1 MITLDFYLFYLV
13 LEPLKKQKAPKVLAD
28 ALLYIQ
34 KSLLEFGVTGVS
46 IRELID
52 FVKICLQNNN
62 QTVRNNGVSL
72 LGTIRIFAGPG
83 NFLFIFLCVHFL
95 KGIRSF
101 VADLNSSLLA
111 TIDTEF
117 EAVTSKVAPEPLKES
132 KMLSSK
138 KSAAAAKSK
147 KAAPGKVFFS
157 AY

>member
-1 MITLDFYLFYLV
+1 M

-52 FVKICLQNNN
+52 FVKVCLQNNN

-83 NFLFIFLCVHFL
+83 NFLFIFLCVHF
-95 KGIRSF
+95 
-101 VADLNSSLLA
+101 
-111 TIDTEF
+111 
-117 EAVTSKVAPEPLKES
+117 
-132 KMLSSK
+132 
-138 KSAAAAKSK
+138 
-147 KAAPGKVFFS
+147 
-157 AY
+157 